1 MAIRV
6 RVGLR
11 PDGFGVS
18 ARAGRHLQPN
28 SDVAVA
34 NALVVRG
41 LSKSFGGVHAVN
53 RVDLEIAKG
62 HVHSLIGPNGAGK
75 TTAFNCISGFLR
87 PDSGQVVLDGC
98 DVTGWKPHRLVAVGM
113 ARTFQVTTIFGELT
127 VLENVG
133 LAVRSRSDKNLLM
146 WRSAESLSGE
156 QSEALSILET
166 LGLGDRAGVIGNHL
180 SHGDER
186 ILEIAIALA
195 LRPKILMLD
204 EPTAGMSGG
213 ESDRIAMLIS
223 SLTTRA
229 TVLLVEHDIDIVLGI
244 SNTITVID
252 QGSVIATGSPSAISS
267 NAKVQEAY
275 LGRELES
282 S

>member
-1 MAIRV
+1 
-6 RVGLR
+6 
-11 PDGFGVS
+11 
-18 ARAGRHLQPN
+18 
-28 SDVAVA
+28 
-34 NALVVRG
+34 
-41 LSKSFGGVHAVN
+41 
-53 RVDLEIAKG
+53 
-62 HVHSLIGPNGAGK
+62 
-75 TTAFNCISGFLR
+75 
-87 PDSGQVVLDGC
+87 VLDGC

-113 ARTFQVTTIFGELT
+113 ARTFQVTRIFGELT

-166 LGLGDRAGVIGNHL
+166 LGLGDRAGVTGNHL
-180 SHGDER
+180 SHGDKR

-213 ESDRIAMLIS
+213 ESERIAMLIS